1 MYIELLNKGQ
11 VGVNHFVLCREVVCS
26 PDTNCR
32 KMNILELWSVFF
44 GERIFPLYP
53 PLGGSFIGGVPL
65 YMDYWHNIR
74 EFNDMH
80 CFIFGILVGVV
91 AWKGMMVIQSVS
103 IIMLSIN
110 EQYTIIQYM
119 AYSSLLALNR
129 HYTIIQCMPLNIL
142 NLTQQTVTDTIL
154 LWSTIHYINTVFI
167 LN

>member
-1 MYIELLNKGQ
+1 MNKWITRTLNYFTKDKLGSII
-11 VGVNHFVLCREVVCS
+11 LSLICREVVCS

-110 EQYTIIQYM
+110 EQYTIIQCI
-119 AYSSLLALNR
+119 ACSSLLALNR
-129 HYTIIQCMPLNIL
+129 HYSAWPTPHCCQ
-142 NLTQQTVTDTIL
+142 
-154 LWSTIHYINTVFI
+154 
-167 LN
+167 